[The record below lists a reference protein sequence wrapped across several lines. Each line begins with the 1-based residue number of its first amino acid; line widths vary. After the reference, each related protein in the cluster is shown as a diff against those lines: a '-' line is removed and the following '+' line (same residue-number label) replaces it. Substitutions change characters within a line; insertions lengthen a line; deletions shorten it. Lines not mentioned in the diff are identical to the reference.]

1 MLSRQACES
10 GGSGLDYANPGL
22 SVSRIYCKMED
33 ATHLMGGLNMNEVVM
48 LDGARPKEILQT
60 AIDKKI
66 TAIMS
71 YLSKGKWHV
80 AKIRLTDLTGERLSA
95 ESTALHLQR
104 KQRPINIQ
112 VHQPV
117 GISFKYEYGKFVF
130 DATVLSLEPSTGA
143 DGGGTVVLKA
153 PQRIEVIQRRSYFRV
168 KVPDSLKVNITIWH
182 RKSGDNT
189 QGNQCDEADRTGRY
203 AGGRLI
209 DVSAGGAQLRLN
221 GDSATPRK
229 MFKKGQ
235 FIGMRF
241 TALPYE
247 TPLVLTAQI
256 RNVLPTA
263 DGSSVYLGLQMV
275 GLEASFEG
283 RQVLTRLV
291 AVVERYYRMNQSET
305 KRSVTSQV
313 PAAV

>member
-1 MLSRQACES
+1 VFPGCREARSESPARKEVSTQMVRRILKKAVSTFRARVVSWSPFSGPPLERGLTMLSRQACES

-130 DATVLSLEPSTGA
+130 DATVSLPRAPT
-143 DGGGTVVLKA
+143 GGGLSSLR
-153 PQRIEVIQRRSYFRV
+153 PRS
-168 KVPDSLKVNITIWH
+168 
-182 RKSGDNT
+182 
-189 QGNQCDEADRTGRY
+189 
-203 AGGRLI
+203 
-209 DVSAGGAQLRLN
+209 
-221 GDSATPRK
+221 
-229 MFKKGQ
+229 
-235 FIGMRF
+235 
-241 TALPYE
+241 
-247 TPLVLTAQI
+247 
-256 RNVLPTA
+256 
-263 DGSSVYLGLQMV
+263 
-275 GLEASFEG
+275 AS
-283 RQVLTRLV
+283 R
-291 AVVERYYRMNQSET
+291 
-305 KRSVTSQV
+305 
-313 PAAV
+313 